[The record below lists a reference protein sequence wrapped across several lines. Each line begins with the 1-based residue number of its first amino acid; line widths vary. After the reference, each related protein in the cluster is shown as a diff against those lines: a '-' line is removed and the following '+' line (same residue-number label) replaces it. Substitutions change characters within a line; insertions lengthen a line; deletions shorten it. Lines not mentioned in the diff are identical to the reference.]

1 MTAAEKVAQRLDKL
15 NQQRA
20 KEQTRIEER
29 VMKYRE
35 TVRAAEKEMERTKDN
50 PETIRAYI
58 IAKQQKEEAEMQ
70 IAAEKARWQ
79 DLAARKEPAQ
89 DPEETRDMLREL
101 RAGAIAENLEFTR
114 RALELSRAMFALAK
128 EAYTAQLDR
137 DNIVDRW
144 RVEVDPD
151 LPPVYC
157 LDIPRVLEKITAPFT
172 KNNWL
177 RLYGP
182 GILPDENSPVFEEE
196 LKRLQAES
204 AQEML
209 PYQAR

>member
-1 MTAAEKVAQRLDKL
+1 
-15 NQQRA
+15 
-20 KEQTRIEER
+20 
-29 VMKYRE
+29 
-35 TVRAAEKEMERTKDN
+35 
-50 PETIRAYI
+50 
-58 IAKQQKEEAEMQ
+58 
-70 IAAEKARWQ
+70 
-79 DLAARKEPAQ
+79 
-89 DPEETRDMLREL
+89 
-101 RAGAIAENLEFTR
+101 
-114 RALELSRAMFALAK
+114 MFALAK

-151 LPPVYC
+151 LPSVYC

-177 RLYGP
+177 RLCGP